1 MILFPG
7 ICLPLPRRLNMKP
20 SALTYSLMVM
30 IVLAASVT
38 EAAGA
43 EERIDTLASSV
54 VSASYGSIVVPQRIS
69 QKELNAS
76 ANLSEAIR
84 RFSGVQIRDYGGA
97 GGLKTIN
104 VRSLGSEHT
113 GVFIDGIQVDN
124 AQNMQVDLGR
134 FGTDNLQCVSL
145 FNGQKASLL
154 QSAKEYSSASTV
166 YLETARP
173 VFGSGR
179 NNRRIRLR
187 GGSFGTF
194 SPGMT
199 FERQFRN
206 GTSIRLNGETVNS
219 DGQYRFH
226 VSDFRQTPDGT
237 MAGYDTVMTRQNC
250 DIQSV
255 RIEGQLFSGKASSSD
270 WNIHAYF
277 FGSERGLPGPVFKR
291 ADEYPLSED
300 RQEDMNIFVQGRWSK
315 ALSEKWSVMAKFKYS
330 FDKLEYLDV
339 PELRPDLNPAD
350 FLYKNHTAYFS
361 SAALASISDWWKVN
375 IALDFQYGY
384 LDANLRD
391 FCFPDRLSTYGS
403 LTNVFTVGKI
413 EAYVTLLYLD
423 VRDSFLSSGSERGK
437 ALRNVLMPSFVAK
450 WRISDSFS
458 LNGFAKRSYRMPTF
472 NDLYYTTTGTKS
484 LAPEDAV
491 QFDLGTDWITPVRG
505 LSIKADIYHNRL
517 KDKIIAVPTSN
528 QFRWSMY
535 NIGEVSVLGADVS
548 ANYEKSFG
556 KVLIGGLGRYTYQ
569 KATDLSDCEAVTYKG
584 QIPYIPLHS
593 GSGNIFI
600 EIGGWRFDVTAFLTG
615 ERYSSSANMPAYRIA
630 PWQTLDASLSKSFRL
645 GDGELS
651 LRVSCNNLLGE
662 NYEII
667 DNYPLPGTNFSARLE
682 YSF

>member
-1 MILFPG
+1 
-7 ICLPLPRRLNMKP
+7 
-20 SALTYSLMVM
+20 MVM
-30 IVLAASVT
+30 AVLAASVT
-38 EAAGA
+38 EASGA
-43 EERIDTLASSV
+43 EERIDTLASSI
-54 VSASYGSIVVPQRIS
+54 VSASYGSVVVPQRIS
-69 QKELNAS
+69 EKDLKAS

-113 GVFIDGIQVDN
+113 GVFIDGLQVDN

-154 QSAKEYSSASTV
+154 QSAKEYASASTV

-179 NNRRIRLR
+179 SNHRFWLR

-199 FERQFRN
+199 FERLS
-206 GTSIRLNGETVNS
+206 GSGISMRLTGEAVNS

-250 DIQSV
+250 DLQSA
-255 RIEGQLFSGKASSSD
+255 RIEWQLFSGKNSVSD
-270 WNIHAYF
+270 WNIHAYY

-300 RQEDMNIFVQGRWSK
+300 RQEDMNIFVQGRWSRP
-315 ALSEKWSVMAKFKYS
+315 LSETWSVMAKFKYS

-350 FLYKNHTAYFS
+350 FLYRNHTAYV
-361 SAALASISDWWKVN
+361 SAAAMASISDWWKLN
-375 IALDFQYGY
+375 MAMDFQYGY

-391 FCFPDRLSTYGS
+391 FCFPDRLYTYGS
-403 LTNVFTVGKI
+403 LTNVFTFGKCD
-413 EAYVTLLYLD
+413 AYATLLYLD
-423 VRDSFLSSGSERGK
+423 ARDSFLSSSSGRGR
-437 ALRNVLMPSFVAK
+437 ATRNILMPSVVAK
-450 WRISDSFS
+450 WRLSERFS

-472 NDLYYTTTGTKS
+472 NDLYYTTTGSKS

-491 QFDLGTDWITPVRG
+491 QFDLGLDWSTPVHG
-505 LSIKADIYHNRL
+505 LAFKADIYHNRL

-535 NIGEVSVLGADVS
+535 NIGKVRVLGMDVS

-556 KVLIGGLGRYTYQ
+556 KVLLGGRGQYTFQ
-569 KATDLSDCEAVTYKG
+569 KATDLSDREAVTYKG
-584 QIPYIPLHS
+584 QVPYIPLHS

-600 EIGGWRFDVTAFLTG
+600 EIEGWRFDVTVFLTG

-630 PWQTLDASLSKSFRL
+630 PWQTLDASLGKSFRL
-645 GDGELS
+645 GGGEIA
-651 LRVSCNNLLGE
+651 LRVSCNNILGE

-667 DNYPLPGTNFSARLE
+667 DNYPMSGTNFSVRLE